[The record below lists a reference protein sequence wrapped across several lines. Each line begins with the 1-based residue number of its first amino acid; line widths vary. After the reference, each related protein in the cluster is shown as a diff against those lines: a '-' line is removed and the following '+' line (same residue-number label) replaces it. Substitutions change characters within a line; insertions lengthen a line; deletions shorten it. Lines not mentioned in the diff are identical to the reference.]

1 MLRVIAAASAPS
13 ASIHFASGLTPASAS
28 TVAKETPVHSQQL
41 SRPCVSCAVSSG
53 LRRAPVLCVAGTF
66 EEVDPRHGWKSRQIV
81 HGENERPV
89 DQSMH
94 HQPVLRR
101 IDRRN
106 PRMVA
111 LIMQAVRG
119 DDSVQVLERRQA
131 ERRQPASRFGRAV
144 AITAHDVGFE
154 LGRPPIRL
162 AQRLHAGFELPIRD
176 RGRQVVA
183 LLRERGAGNDRRSR
197 RACARSEQAPSGKAA
212 AVAILW
218 RRARSGTVLRASA
231 GSFVHSLPL
240 RPPTGGR
247 CVQSSPRS
255 SGQTRA

>member
-1 MLRVIAAASAPS
+1 MRVLGRQ
-13 ASIHFASGLTPASAS
+13 F
-28 TVAKETPVHSQQL
+28 
-41 SRPCVSCAVSSG
+41 G
-53 LRRAPVLCVAGTF
+53 LRRAPVLGVAGTF
-66 EEVDPRHGWKSRQIV
+66 EEVNPRHGWKSRHV
-81 HGENERPV
+81 LHGEDERPL

-94 HQPVLRR
+94 HQPVLGR

-131 ERRQPASRFGRAV
+131 ERRQARRRLGQAL
-144 AITAHDVGFE
+144 AIAAHDIGFE

-162 AQRLHAGFELPIRD
+162 AQRLLAGFKLPFRD
-176 RGRQVVA
+176 RRRQVVA
-183 LLRERGAGNDRRSR
+183 LLRQSRAGNDRRGR
-197 RACARSEQAPSGKAA
+197 RACARSEQAPTGEAA
-212 AVAILW
+212 SVAILVA
-218 RRARSGTVLRASA
+218 RARSGTAPSIWASA
-231 GSFVHSLPL
+231 GSSVYSLPL

-255 SGQTRA
+255 SGQTRARRAFMFPSGAPRSRAP